1 MARAQLAVPRSL
13 PGTVEPGRDRPLP
26 QPPVQTPFDFTIEQ
40 PGRSQV
46 PRAVEELHF
55 VLSDIHIE
63 GAKSIPVAELK
74 PLYAALIG
82 HQVTVTNILDVADAI
97 EDRYRSAGYV
107 ISRAFVPPQRVRN
120 GVFTIRVV
128 EGYVSDLTIDG
139 GRPKT
144 QALIRAYFQKVLAE
158 RPLRLPTMERALLL
172 ANDLSGVAASG
183 VLRPSPNVQ
192 GASELV
198 VTLVESPVTG
208 GFGVDNRGSQFQG
221 VWTLG
226 ADAEANGLFSAG
238 DQLAASYATSPNVLE
253 KVTGQVRYRRP
264 IGADGL
270 SASAIVT
277 VTHGEPG
284 ASLAPLQVIT
294 DSYAVGPRLTYPIW
308 RSRAE
313 TLQLDGGFTI
323 QDAKVT
329 TLGLPLNHDQWRV
342 IDLGLSYSRALL
354 GAAAGASVDVAQG
367 LGILGATTNNSTS
380 SLGLPILSQSGAS
393 RGNPEF
399 TKIGGTLR
407 FAREVVGPL
416 NVAMFA
422 QGQYGFAP
430 LLAGEQIAFGSSP
443 IGRGY
448 DPGAITGDHGVGG
461 TFELRYDEHL
471 PQYHV
476 DLVQP
481 YVFYDTAKVWNVHG
495 ASAGIAITALGA
507 VGTGS
512 GLALSST
519 GLGVRVDLPR
529 NITTDFEF
537 AHTMKAVPGS
547 DNGRRTN
554 KFLVEAAVRF

>member
-1 MARAQLAVPRSL
+1 
-13 PGTVEPGRDRPLP
+13 VEPGRDRPLP
-26 QPPVQTPFDFTIEQ
+26 QPPIQTPFDFTIEQ

-55 VLSDIHIE
+55 VLEDIHIE
-63 GAKSIPVAELK
+63 GAKSIPPAELK
-74 PLYAALIG
+74 PLYARLIG
-82 HQVTVTNILDVADAI
+82 RQVTVNNILDVADAI
-97 EDRYRSAGYV
+97 EDRYRGAGYV

-120 GVFTIRVV
+120 GIFTIRVV

-139 GRPKT
+139 GDAKT
-144 QALIRAYFQKVLAE
+144 QALIRAYFKPVLGE
-158 RPLRLPTMERALLL
+158 RPLTLATMERALLL

-198 VTLVESPVTG
+198 VTLVQSPVTG

-221 VWTLG
+221 IWTLG
-226 ADAEANGLFSAG
+226 ADIAANGLFSAG
-238 DQLAASYATSPNVLE
+238 DQLSASYATSPNVLE

-270 SASAIVT
+270 IASASVT

-284 ASLAPLQVIT
+284 ASLTPLMVIT
-294 DSYAVGPRLTYPIW
+294 DSYAVGPRLSYPIL

-313 TLQLDGGFTI
+313 TLQIDGGITV
-323 QDAKVT
+323 QGAKVT

-342 IDLGLSYSRALL
+342 ADIDANYSRALL
-354 GAAAGASVDVAQG
+354 GGAAGASLDLAQG
-367 LGILGATTNNSTS
+367 LGILGATTSGSISTI
-380 SLGLPILSQSGAS
+380 GLPILSQSGAS

-399 TKIGGTLR
+399 TKIGGTIR
-407 FAREVVGPL
+407 FARTIVDPL
-416 NVAMFA
+416 SFAFIA

-430 LLAGEQIAFGSSP
+430 LVAGEQIAFGSAP

-461 TFELRYDEHL
+461 AFELRYDEHL
-471 PQYHV
+471 PRYYV
-476 DLVQP
+476 ELLQP
-481 YVFYDTAKVWNVHG
+481 YVFYDTAKVWNRHG
-495 ASAGIAITALGA
+495 ASAGLAITAAGT

-519 GLGVRVDLPR
+519 GLGVRLYLPR
-529 NITTDFEF
+529 NITADFEF

-554 KFLVEAAVRF
+554 KFLVEAGVRF